1 MKKFIGKGV
10 YGAIAMGK
18 ISVFQKQD
26 TLIQRTSVKDTE
38 AEKARVEAAKAAAAE
53 QLQAIYEKA
62 LKEVGE
68 TNAQIFEIHMMMLE
82 DDDYNESIQN
92 IIDTQKVNAEY
103 AVSITADNF
112 AEMFSAMDDAY
123 MQARAADVRD
133 ISDRIIAN
141 LTGNVAVQE
150 DSGEKHIICADDLA
164 PSETVSL
171 DKDKVLA
178 FVTAHGSSNS
188 HTAILARNM
197 NIPAVIG
204 VGSDFLKEVQDGT
217 EAIVDGF
224 TGEIF
229 VEPDEETR
237 RRLLEKQQADEEK
250 KRLLLELKG
259 KENVT
264 RDGTKVN
271 IYANI
276 GSVDNIGA
284 VLLNDAGGIGL
295 FRSEFLYLEN
305 NDYPNE
311 EQQFLAYKR
320 VLESMAGKK
329 VIIRTLDIG
338 ADKQV
343 DYFHLKKEDNPAM
356 GYRAIRICLTRPEIF
371 KTQLRALYRASI
383 YGNLGVMFP
392 MITSVSELEKILAIC
407 EEVKAELREQG
418 VTYSDTMEL
427 GIMIETPAAAI
438 ISDRLAPMVDFFS
451 VGTND
456 LTQYTLA
463 CDRQNPDIEP
473 FIDTHHEAILRLIE
487 MSAKNAHANG
497 AWIGI
502 CGELAADTTL
512 TETFLR
518 MGIDELSVSPAFV
531 LKVRDAVRNVDLR
544 K

>member
-1 MKKFIGKGV
+1 MKKYSGKGV
-10 YGAIAMGK
+10 YGAIAIGK
-18 ISVFQKQD
+18 ISVLKKND
-26 TLIQRTSVKDTE
+26 AAVTRVHVEDAA
-38 AEKARVEAAKAAAAE
+38 AEKARVEKAKQAAAE
-53 QLQAIYEKA
+53 QLQAIHDKA

-68 TNAQIFEIHMMMLE
+68 ANAQIFEIHIMMLE
-82 DDDYNESIQN
+82 DEDYNESIAN
-92 IIDTQKVNAEY
+92 IIDTQQVNAEY
-103 AVSITADNF
+103 AVAVTSDNF
-112 AEMFSAMDDAY
+112 AEMFAAMDDAY
-123 MQARAADVRD
+123 MQARSADVRD
-133 ISDRIIAN
+133 ISNRIIAN
-141 LTGNVAVQE
+141 LTGTA
-150 DSGEKHIICADDLA
+150 DSSAESCDSMIVCADDLA
-164 PSETVSL
+164 PSETVAL

-204 VGSDFLKEVQDGT
+204 MGDEFLTEISSGT
-217 EAIVDGF
+217 PAIVDGY
-224 TGEIF
+224 TGTVI
-229 VEPDEETR
+229 VDPDEATVAEYTAKR
-237 RRLLEKQQADEEK
+237 TSDEEK
-250 KRLLLELKG
+250 KRLLQELKG

-264 RDGTKVN
+264 VDGRKIN

-276 GSVDNIGA
+276 SGIDNIGA

-305 NDYPNE
+305 SDFPTE
-311 EQQFLAYKR
+311 EQQFHAYKR

-343 DYFHLKKEDNPAM
+343 GYFGLKKEENPAL

-371 KTQLRALYRASI
+371 KTQLRALYRASV
-383 YGNLGVMFP
+383 YGNLGIMFP
-392 MITSVSELEKILAIC
+392 MITSVKEVERIKEIC
-407 EEVKAELREQG
+407 EEVKAELRSDGIE
-418 VTYSDTMEL
+418 YSDKIEL
-427 GIMIETPAAAI
+427 GIMIETPAAAL

-463 CDRQNPDIEP
+463 CDRQNPDIEE

-487 MSAKNAHANG
+487 MSAENAHKNG

-512 TETFLR
+512 TERLLR
-518 MGIDELSVSPAFV
+518 MGIDELSVSPSFV
-531 LKVRDAVRNVDLR
+531 LKVRDAVRRTDLSE
-544 K
+544 